1 MKLGVVPN
9 VVCGIGNL
17 EYTDSFWKKNFYT
30 IRTCSNNLICFV
42 FDSLF
47 TDQGAVLTHDTEQ
60 FIIGQRVWVGGI
72 RPGQIAY
79 IGETHFAPG
88 DWAGVVLDDPSG
100 KLYYDLNW
108 EWIAIP

>member
-9 VVCGIGNL
+9 VVCGTGNL
-17 EYTDSFWKKNFYT
+17 EYTDSFWKKNFHT
-30 IRTCSNNLICFV
+30 IRICSNNLICCF